1 MSRIKGRYVA
11 QIIFEMEIER
21 TENTL
26 PLEEAR
32 KTFSEI
38 TKGIEETLKTCF
50 EEKEETDFCKMT
62 VIPQLTDMYEVEDN
76 G

>member
-11 QIIFEMEIER
+11 QIIFEMEVER

-26 PLEEAR
+26 PLKEVR

-38 TKGIEETLKTCF
+38 TNGIAETLKTCF
-50 EEKEETDFCKMT
+50 EEKEESDFCKMT
-62 VIPQLTDMYEVEDN
+62 VIPQSTDVYEVEDN
-76 G
+76 E